1 MKNIYLDHCATT
13 PLHPEVLE
21 EMLPYLKKDFGN
33 PSSTYSLGQKA
44 RKAVD
49 DAREKVAFLIG
60 ADPSEIVFTGGGTE
74 ADNLA
79 LRGAAYA
86 KRRNGKHIITS
97 SIEHHAV
104 INTCR
109 YLEGEGFIEEKG
121 FRVTYLPVDKYG
133 LVNPDDVK
141 KSINDDTILISIM
154 HANNEVG
161 TIEPI
166 SEIGEIA
173 RERQINFHTDA
184 VQSVGKIPVRVEELK
199 VDLLSLSGHKIYGPK
214 GVGALYIRRGVS
226 IVPLFFGGHH
236 ESNFRAGTENVA
248 SIVGLGK
255 ACEIASRDMER
266 SAKYLAGLRD
276 KLQAG
281 INKGIEQAH
290 FNGHPT
296 RRLSNILNLSFKFI
310 EGEAILL
317 NLDMKGIA
325 VSTGPAC
332 TSGSWEPS
340 HVLMAMG
347 VDRTLAQG
355 SLRLSPGMGNTDED
369 IAYTIETLVEVIKR
383 LRYMSPLSTAV
394 DKNNNGKSPG
404 RI

>member
-1 MKNIYLDHCATT
+1 MIPHTESTGAS
-13 PLHPEVLE
+13 PLLIVEDLCTYFRTEDGIFKVLE
-21 EMLPYLKKDFGN
+21 NVKFSLRQGKTFG
-33 PSSTYSLGQKA
+33 
-44 RKAVD
+44 
-49 DAREKVAFLIG
+49 I
-60 ADPSEIVFTGGGTE
+60 
-74 ADNLA
+74 
-79 LRGAAYA
+79 
-86 KRRNGKHIITS
+86 
-97 SIEHHAV
+97 
-104 INTCR
+104 
-109 YLEGEGFIEEKG
+109 
-121 FRVTYLPVDKYG
+121 
-133 LVNPDDVK
+133 
-141 KSINDDTILISIM
+141 
-154 HANNEVG
+154 
-161 TIEPI
+161 
-166 SEIGEIA
+166 IGESGCGMSTAALPIMGLPHSPPA
-173 RERQINFHTDA
+173 YFPK
-184 VQSVGKIPVRVEELK
+184 GRVLFK
-199 VDLLSLSGHKIYGPK
+199 GVDLLSLSGHKIYGPK

-255 ACEIASRDMER
+255 ACEIALRDMER

-296 RRLSNILNLSFKFI
+296 RRLPNILNLSFKFI

-332 TSGSWEPS
+332 TSASWEPS

-383 LRYMSPLSTAV
+383 LRYMSPLSIAV

-404 RI
+404 KI